1 MHLSP
6 VVCPPSPLHSRRSF
20 SSLDLEGSIT
30 EKIWNSLP
38 IVARKRL
45 LAAAGYSKN
54 MAYRVWI
61 FQPPYVKS
69 DVRAV
74 YERGC

>member
-1 MHLSP
+1 M
-6 VVCPPSPLHSRRSF
+6 
-20 SSLDLEGSIT
+20 

-61 FQPPYVKS
+61 FQPPYVKA
-69 DVRAV
+69 DVRTV